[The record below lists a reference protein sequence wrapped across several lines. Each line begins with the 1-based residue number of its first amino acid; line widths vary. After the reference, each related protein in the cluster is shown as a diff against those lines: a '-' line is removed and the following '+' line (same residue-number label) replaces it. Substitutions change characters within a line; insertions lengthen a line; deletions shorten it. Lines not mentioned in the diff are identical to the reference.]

1 MNKRILVVDRYEL
14 VHTAL
19 AGLLSDSDDFV
30 ILPHSRSLKTAM
42 RQIATQAPDLIIVD
56 PDQEDTRALL
66 PEVRESHPEL
76 RILVFTRNENPDDVR
91 LALQQG
97 VDGYILKS
105 TSRRDMKEAVESVLG
120 GNMYVHPSVSRA
132 LVQNRRDQV
141 KGEQVLTSRQEEILT
156 MIAEGMT
163 VKQIAATLGLSAKTV
178 ESHRVTLMNRLGIHH
193 VPGLVH
199 FAIRHGY
206 VKLAGNARTSGRVG
220 RDPSSAIAAC
230 E

>member
-1 MNKRILVVDRYEL
+1 MNKRILVVDEYEL

-19 AGLLSDSDDFV
+19 AGLLSDSDDYV
-30 ILPHSRSLKTAM
+30 LLPHSRPVKSAM
-42 RQIATQAPDLIIVD
+42 RQIAAQAPDLIIVD
-56 PDQEDTRALL
+56 PDQEDARALL
-66 PEVRESHPEL
+66 PSIRESHPEL
-76 RILVFTRNENPDDVR
+76 RILVLSRNENPDDVQ

-97 VDGYILKS
+97 VDGYIPKH
-105 TSRRDMKEAVESVLG
+105 TSRRDMKAAIDAVFAG
-120 GNMYVHPSVSRA
+120 DIYVHPSVSSAILR
-132 LVQNRRDQV
+132 NRRGLPR
-141 KGEQVLTSRQEEILT
+141 GEPMLTSRQEETLR

-206 VKLAGNARTSGRVG
+206 VKLAGNVRTGTRIT
-220 RDPSSAIAAC
+220 RDVPLAHAQG